1 MPTELRKT
9 GIDILGDVPWGTHF
23 CQFYDTAEDLV
34 EILVPYFKAGL
45 ENSEFCMWVCSKPL
59 GVKEAEKAL
68 RAAVPDLDRYL
79 KTGQIEIL
87 RHDEWYLQGG
97 TFETQRVLGGW
108 VDKHNGALAAGFEG
122 LRLTGNTRWLEGA
135 DWADF
140 TAYEEQVNSVI
151 GKYRMLAVCSYA
163 LDKCGAAEVV
173 DVVSNHRF
181 ALIRRRGKWQIIRS
195 SEYERADMEIRS
207 LAKFPSENP
216 YPVLRI
222 RSDGTVL
229 YGNTAAEPVLK
240 EKGSSIGEAAPEEWR
255 ERVTRALKTGSTE
268 AFELEHG
275 DRVYSFRLAPVRE
288 AGYVNWYGRD
298 ITEQRRAEAKAR
310 GSQHRL
316 LQQQRQRRQH
326 VEAELGRARDALV
339 RTTRLA
345 AIGQM
350 SASIAHDLRNP
361 LGTMR
366 NAVYYLK
373 RRLPEGRPEI
383 GEYLDIIDQ
392 EINAAD
398 RIISNLLG
406 AARAKEPVKQA
417 LDLGRTVQEVFDR
430 LGQTEAIRLRM
441 SLKPDP
447 FTVRADPDQLRQV
460 IHNLV
465 QNAEEAMGHRG
476 EILVEAGRDVDG
488 DAIVFRDTGPGVAPE
503 VRDSLFEP
511 LVTTKA
517 KGIGLGLTICRHIV
531 ERHGGTIELIDRGKS
546 GAAFRIRLPRE

>member
-229 YGNTAAEPVLK
+229 YGNAAAEPVLK

-476 EILVEAGRDVDG
+476 EILVEAGGDVDG